1 MTGKVNNWVESE
13 SDLRMNRKGNEPFKI
28 TVQDKPNRNPQMII
42 ETRLHRRVLFLILR
56 RKQVIEGGNKNE

>member
-42 ETRLHRRVLFLILR
+42 ETRLHRRVLFLKG
-56 RKQVIEGGNKNE
+56 KQKEKEKEI